1 MVLILPKEGPQV
13 ITKMTS
19 HSDIVPTLMEEAFSV
34 ENPTSHY
41 SIGQHLL
48 DDTQRQY
55 VLSGDLNDYIIYEAE
70 KITKFSRNGDID
82 SIDWR
87 GNHIEESQYDKEYD
101 ITLLIDVLSTLRRFN
116 QK

>member
-1 MVLILPKEGPQV
+1 MVLILPNEDAQI

-19 HSDIVPTLMEEAFSV
+19 HSDIVPTLMEEMFSI
-34 ENPTSHY
+34 ENQSNDY

-48 DDTQRQY
+48 DNTQRKY
-55 VLSGDLNDYIIYEAE
+55 VLSGDLNDYVIYETE

-82 SIDWR
+82 SIDWQ
-87 GNHIEESQYDKEYD
+87 GNHIEESEYNQEYD